1 MKLLESEKEIISNE
15 LQDIVDEFQSKPE
28 NLIPILQKVQA
39 KLGYLPLPAMEKIA
53 QALNIPAVDVFG
65 PATFYNQFRLNP
77 PGEHQIKVCMG
88 TACYMAGGNI
98 AMESFERRLNIKEGE
113 TSPDRKYSLERV
125 ACVGCCAMAPVVVV
139 DDKVERSVT
148 PTRVDGIILSFET
161 NGGKKEMETGQG
173 KEGRKELEQSDREE
187 PQKEGEHNS

>member
-161 NGGKKEMETGQG
+161 NGGKKEMETGQE
-173 KEGRKELEQSDREE
+173 KEGRKELEQSDRGE

>member
-15 LQDIVDEFQSKPE
+15 LQDIVDEFQAKPE